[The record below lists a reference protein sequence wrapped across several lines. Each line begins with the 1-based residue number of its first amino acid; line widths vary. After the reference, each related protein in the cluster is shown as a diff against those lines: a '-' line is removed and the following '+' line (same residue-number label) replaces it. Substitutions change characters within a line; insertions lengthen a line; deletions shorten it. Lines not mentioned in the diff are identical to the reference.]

1 MCRFTVQPV
10 QAGSQY
16 SQGVRQRSQA
26 ASTASTGRQLVQP
39 CSQPAR
45 QTLSSHDTVRQRP
58 PAGASARIVFSF
70 STIRAVG
77 GLKDRVANLGADAA
91 ESEPL
96 KISITS

>member
-77 GLKDRVANLGADAA
+77 CFNV
-91 ESEPL
+91 EFH
-96 KISITS
+96 

>member
-77 GLKDRVANLGADAA
+77 CFYILILLIVYFLVLGAFFVYT
-91 ESEPL
+91 P
-96 KISITS
+96 T